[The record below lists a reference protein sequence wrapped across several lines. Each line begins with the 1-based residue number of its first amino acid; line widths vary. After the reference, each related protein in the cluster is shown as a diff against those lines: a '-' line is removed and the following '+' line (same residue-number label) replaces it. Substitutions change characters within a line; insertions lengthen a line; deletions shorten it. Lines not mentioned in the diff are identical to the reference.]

1 LKTKESASADEQSN
15 TVNPGN
21 PFQVIAPEEKQQDYS
36 KICLQQDSASTTSSM
51 S

>member
-21 PFQVIAPEEKQQDYS
+21 PFQVIAPEEKQQD
-36 KICLQQDSASTTSSM
+36 CLEISLPQDSASATSSR